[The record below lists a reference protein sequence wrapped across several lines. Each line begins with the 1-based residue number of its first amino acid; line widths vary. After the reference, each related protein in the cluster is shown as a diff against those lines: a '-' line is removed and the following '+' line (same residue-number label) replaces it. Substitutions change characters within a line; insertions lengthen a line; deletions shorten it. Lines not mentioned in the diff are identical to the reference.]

1 MHAVATSPDD
11 LAFGTAARDATNSA
25 LSVCYKAKKKLL
37 YRSSVSSKARRYRDF
52 IRKNSPNPNEF
63 APFAFNRLM
72 RPDDHATKS
81 RSSRALSFTQSLLR
95 MTRQDRSLRSRFHRM
110 TPH

>member
-11 LAFGTAARDATNSA
+11 LFFGTAARDATKRVV
-25 LSVCYKAKKKLL
+25 SVRYKEKKQCL
-37 YRSSVSSKARRYRDF
+37 YRSSVSSTARRYPNF

-63 APFAFNRLM
+63 AQFAFNLLM

-81 RSSRALSFTQSLLR
+81 RSSRAVSFHTVS
-95 MTRQDRSLRSRFHRM
+95 RSG
-110 TPH
+110 